1 MFLRQIQKM
10 GLRLNLANFT
20 KFGFGEGLRLAACT
34 AELAH
39 HLLELGGIHPE
50 SLGNRIQ
57 HSRIVLKGTHCL
69 LHHLRAHSRYV
80 GHTLRCLGLGRLLL
94 LLSLLLLLL
103 SVQCEVLV
111 LIFLENRVRSLHQ
124 VVLHAGQHRCELL
137 SHRGVHEGLRQVNNF
152 LWDSGSQQQLSALIS
167 KVVAVVGQYV
177 VGGLGEARL
186 KLQHKLHEHVLIDFG
201 HSQVNRL
208 CWLTCQTLTF
218 AFSLPKGV

>member
-1 MFLRQIQKM
+1 MNSVGLGTVAHFVSFTSCKHNFLVLVCAAKCLVLRLEIHARTTIGSPEVNDDASMFLRQIQKM

-111 LIFLENRVRSLHQ
+111 LIFLKNRVRSLHQ

-152 LWDSGSQQQLSALIS
+152 LWDSGS
-167 KVVAVVGQYV
+167 
-177 VGGLGEARL
+177 
-186 KLQHKLHEHVLIDFG
+186 
-201 HSQVNRL
+201 
-208 CWLTCQTLTF
+208 
-218 AFSLPKGV
+218 